1 MKKVQ
6 YRIKQV
12 YGNDML
18 YPANDIAET
27 IVKLTG
33 KKTLDASS
41 LRLAAELGF
50 ESERVF

>member
-1 MKKVQ
+1 MKKLQ

-12 YGNDML
+12 YGNDMM

-33 KKTLDASS
+33 KKTLDETALKLSS
-41 LRLAAELGF
+41 QLGF
-50 ESERVF
+50 ENERVF